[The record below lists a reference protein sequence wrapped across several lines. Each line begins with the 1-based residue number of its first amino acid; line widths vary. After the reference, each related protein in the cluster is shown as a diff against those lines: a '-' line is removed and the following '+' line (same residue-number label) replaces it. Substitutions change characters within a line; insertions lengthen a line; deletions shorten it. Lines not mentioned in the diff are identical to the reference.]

1 MIKLRLITNERI
13 LVRIISLW
21 LIGLAVLFVAW
32 TVSYVSLPEGSMR
45 GTVIVS
51 YIPLKAAEVYF
62 TFIRIFL
69 YNLLVAV
76 GSLILA
82 NLIKVKGYPLGYLVL
97 FYHWVLYGA
106 FLGTNSFMIPTV
118 TRLFPS
124 LETLF
129 RGSGIYEITSYTL
142 IAAATYAV
150 GVSVESIGSSREEFH
165 LLNNF
170 KLSKIELTVIVLA
183 VLLLAVA
190 NYLEAWQIFHS

>member
-1 MIKLRLITNERI
+1 
-13 LVRIISLW
+13 
-21 LIGLAVLFVAW
+21 
-32 TVSYVSLPEGSMR
+32 MR

-170 KLSKIELTVIVLA
+170 KLSKIELAVIVLA

>member
-51 YIPLKAAEVYF
+51 YIPLKVAEVYF

-150 GVSVESIGSSREEFH
+150 GVSVESIGSSRGGV
-165 LLNNF
+165 
-170 KLSKIELTVIVLA
+170 SS
-183 VLLLAVA
+183 
-190 NYLEAWQIFHS
+190 LE

>member
-1 MIKLRLITNERI
+1 LIKLRLITNERI

-150 GVSVESIGSSREEFH
+150 GVSVESIGSSRGEFH

-170 KLSKIELTVIVLA
+170 KLSKIELAVIVLA